1 MIVRYN
7 VVLSLVAVTLHWETR
22 DYRPTTRLGRVLCG
36 LPATLFT
43 LLFGWWGVPWGPI
56 RAAQA
61 IALNL
66 AGGVPVPPGSGADHA

>member
-1 MIVRYN
+1 
-7 VVLSLVAVTLHWETR
+7 
-22 DYRPTTRLGRVLCG
+22 
-36 LPATLFT
+36 
-43 LLFGWWGVPWGPI
+43 VPWGPI